1 MQQLLSI
8 LPVYFLLT
16 FFISLAD
23 LEPVLSGLEYSRGF
37 SDIGLTA
44 LEHVFIVDITPLCF
58 QLFWFFS

>member
-1 MQQLLSI
+1 
-8 LPVYFLLT
+8 
-16 FFISLAD
+16 LAD

-58 QLFWFFS
+58 QLF